1 MLQDCRLDGKMKHL
15 NELSLQ
21 ELMQMSHDIKE
32 MQKHIDM
39 LVEFMGADEVRTI
52 LKKKND

>member
-1 MLQDCRLDGKMKHL
+1 MKHL

-32 MQKHIDM
+32 LQKQIDM

>member
-1 MLQDCRLDGKMKHL
+1 
-15 NELSLQ
+15 
-21 ELMQMSHDIKE
+21 MSHDIKE

-39 LVEFMGADEVRTI
+39 LVEFMGVDEVRTI

>member
-1 MLQDCRLDGKMKHL
+1 MKNI

-32 MQKHIDM
+32 MQKDIDM
-39 LVEFMGADEVRTI
+39 LVTFMGSDKLKTM
-52 LKKKND
+52 LKKQK

>member
-1 MLQDCRLDGKMKHL
+1 MKHL

-21 ELMQMSHDIKE
+21 ELMQMSHDIIE

-39 LVEFMGADEVRTI
+39 LVEFMGVNEVRTI
-52 LKKKND
+52 LKKKKE